1 MEVSP
6 LEEGL
11 IRSDRL
17 APMQATSQVQT
28 AGQSGLEFFSHSNN
42 NKISFS
48 LLFVLCIF
56 WIYFFFFLKKKG
68 GGKGRKNKIREKCQ
82 KKKPNQ
88 KHFPRY
94 LKTEPCSCQ
103 DSMNSEWITF
113 FFQFSTPIKILQKP
127 LPSKHSSSRSNNL
140 LPPSPSHVTFHKRIK
155 GWALFLQTVSANERA
170 LLILVW

>member
-1 MEVSP
+1 M
-6 LEEGL
+6 EEGL

-56 WIYFFFFLKKKG
+56 WIYFFFFFKKKG
-68 GGKGRKNKIREKCQ
+68 GGREEKIKSEKNA
-82 KKKPNQ
+82 KKK
-88 KHFPRY
+88 
-94 LKTEPCSCQ
+94 KTKPKTFSTISKNRTMFLSRQYEFW
-103 DSMNSEWITF
+103 MNNF

>member
-1 MEVSP
+1 M
-6 LEEGL
+6 EEGL

-56 WIYFFFFLKKKG
+56 WIYFFFFFKKKKG
-68 GGKGRKNKIREKCQ
+68 GGGREEKIKSEKNAQ
-82 KKKPNQ
+82 KKTKP
-88 KHFPRY
+88 
-94 LKTEPCSCQ
+94 KTFSTISKNRTMFLSRQYEFW
-103 DSMNSEWITF
+103 MNNF